1 MCSVLS
7 ESLWPPWTAACQAP
21 LSMGLSPQEY
31 WSGLP
36 FSPLKDLP
44 NPRIQPTT
52 PPSPALAGRFFTTEP
67 PGKPALLLWKWKC
80 YLFSCIPLFV
90 TPWTVAHQA
99 PLSMEFSRQDYWS
112 GEPVPSPGDRSDP
125 GNEPESPSVQADS
138 SLSEPLGKPFF
149 TTVPDPREQCMHRLS
164 W

>member
-1 MCSVLS
+1 MAFLVKGLQNLVCISYLQSSRVSELGSYDWWLSLFFTTVQACVLS
-7 ESLWPPWTAACQAP
+7 PVWVFVTPWTAACQVS

-36 FSPLKDLP
+36 FSPLQDLP
-44 NPRIQPTT
+44 DPRIQPTT

-112 GEPVPSPGDRSDP
+112 G
-125 GNEPESPSVQADS
+125 
-138 SLSEPLGKPFF
+138 
-149 TTVPDPREQCMHRLS
+149 
-164 W
+164 